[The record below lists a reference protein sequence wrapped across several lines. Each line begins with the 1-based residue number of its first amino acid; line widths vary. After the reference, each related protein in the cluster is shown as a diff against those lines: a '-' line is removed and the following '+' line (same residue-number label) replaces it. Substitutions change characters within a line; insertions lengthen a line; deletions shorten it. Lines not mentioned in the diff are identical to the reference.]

1 MSFTPLEYLRH
12 MLVEAEF
19 LTAQTETLSRT
30 EFLEN
35 EVLRRALVRSLEVIG
50 EAARQVPPEFRVRYP
65 QIEWRVMAGMRDRLI
80 HGYFGVDYDIVWS
93 TATRDAPS
101 LKRHLEQILAAEGET
116 GS

>member
-1 MSFTPLEYLRH
+1 

-80 HGYFGVDYDIVWS
+80 HGYLESITISSG
-93 TATRDAPS
+93 ARQ
-101 LKRHLEQILAAEGET
+101 RGMHLR
-116 GS
+116 